1 MDIFVF
7 TKPDCRWKVIIMT
20 RWLKNAKNILYK
32 IIILCTDWLRIMR
45 KGQKLIKTV
54 FHKFYSGS
62 GEDASQLFNPFNLKT
77 LDDEVIR
84 SVIGHIHDMSDEEF
98 DKIITTTNW
107 PK

>member
-1 MDIFVF
+1 
-7 TKPDCRWKVIIMT
+7 
-20 RWLKNAKNILYK
+20 
-32 IIILCTDWLRIMR
+32 MR

-84 SVIGHIHDMSDEEF
+84 LVIGHIHDMPDEEF
-98 DKIITTTNW
+98 DKIITIRNSTS
-107 PK
+107 

>member
-1 MDIFVF
+1 
-7 TKPDCRWKVIIMT
+7 
-20 RWLKNAKNILYK
+20 
-32 IIILCTDWLRIMR
+32 MR

-54 FHKFYSGS
+54 FHKFYSGT

-98 DKIITTTNW
+98 DKIITTTTN
-107 PK
+107 